1 MQSLIYVSVDEKE
14 VCIGKNPDLDDLDPV
29 KMTILCVNRLLRR
42 MDDSAYVDML
52 MNAFS
57 LGRWL
62 KCHCHYQQHYLFQE
76 GVLGVTNGEIEVR
89 YNGKNIALKGHLDTK
104 QEKSFLV
111 IAAASLVA
119 TALSEGQ
126 TYVAQS
132 YLMHLY
138 AKKKGMM
145 NNEEQGVYTH

>member
-29 KMTILCVNRLLRR
+29 KMTILCVDRLLRR

-62 KCHCHYQQHYLFQE
+62 
-76 GVLGVTNGEIEVR
+76 
-89 YNGKNIALKGHLDTK
+89 
-104 QEKSFLV
+104 
-111 IAAASLVA
+111 
-119 TALSEGQ
+119 
-126 TYVAQS
+126 
-132 YLMHLY
+132 
-138 AKKKGMM
+138 
-145 NNEEQGVYTH
+145 